1 MWRHPIDHYISNVI
15 DDGPVGRCP
24 VVDLIRK
31 AWDRCLGVVCFMGW
45 VEEAIIYMTVN
56 IDVFDVFDNRRK
68 RLSAGAVARMV
79 VASIEGW
86 RWELRWES
94 S

>member
-1 MWRHPIDHYISNVI
+1 
-15 DDGPVGRCP
+15 
-24 VVDLIRK
+24 
-31 AWDRCLGVVCFMGW
+31 MGW